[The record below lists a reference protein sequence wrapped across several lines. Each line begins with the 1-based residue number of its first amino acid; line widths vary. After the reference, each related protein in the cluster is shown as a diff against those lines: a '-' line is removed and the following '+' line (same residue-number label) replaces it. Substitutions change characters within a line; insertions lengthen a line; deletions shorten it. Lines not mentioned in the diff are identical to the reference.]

1 MLDLLAVLAVPLH
14 GQLAGAGHH
23 EVGRLILVAEGV
35 AADDDRVGPA
45 RDQPRHVLDH
55 DRLAED
61 DAAEDVADRA
71 VGRLPHLLEAEL
83 LDPRLVGRDRRAFD
97 ADAVLLDRLGGLDRD
112 PVVGLV
118 ALLDAEI
125 EIEQVDVE
133 IGEDQPLAD
142 PLPDDPGH
150 LVAVELDDGF
160 FTLIL
165 AMRLAL
171 SLLVG
176 LSWRGGV
183 EAGGREDQ
191 PEPRRRV
198 LAAAIVSARRSA

>member
-1 MLDLLAVLAVPLH
+1 MR
-14 GQLAGAGHH
+14 QLAGAGDE

-61 DAAEDVADRA
+61 DAAQDVADRA
-71 VGRLPHLLEAEL
+71 VGRFPHLLEAEF

-97 ADAVLLDRLGGLDRD
+97 ADAMLLDRLGRLDRD
-112 PVVGLV
+112 LVVGLV

-125 EIEQVDVE
+125 VIEQVDVE
-133 IGEDQPLAD
+133 IGQDQPLAD

-150 LVAVELDDGF
+150 LVAVELDDGV
-160 FTLIL
+160 LHL
-165 AMRLAL
+165 DLRHEAL
-171 SLLVG
+171 RFPVC
-176 LSWRGGV
+176 GV
-183 EAGGREDQ
+183 A
-191 PEPRRRV
+191 V
-198 LAAAIVSARRSA
+198 ARRPKAVAARCQPPGRAVVSLRRTA